1 MVSSL
6 GTPFMTNK
14 RVRNNMKINADL
26 WHALLY
32 NDDGGDDDDD
42 DKNDDDDGLTWN
54 KAVMTSVLKSLLGL
68 FWKIRN
74 AHK

>member
-1 MVSSL
+1 MISL
-6 GTPFMTNK
+6 RTAIMTNK
-14 RVRNNMKINADL
+14 RVRNNMKVNADL

-32 NDDGGDDDDD
+32 NDDYDDDDD

-54 KAVMTSVLKSLLGL
+54 KVVMTVSKSLLGL